1 MYAGC
6 EGWLDGWPHTM
17 DTIMIAH
24 HSKNHGGIGGVLL
37 LGRVGG
43 GGGSLLHLLGESG
56 QGPLQYSYNSS
67 TKGLAYFNPKFYQ
80 QK

>member
-1 MYAGC
+1 M
-6 EGWLDGWPHTM
+6 
-17 DTIMIAH
+17 
-24 HSKNHGGIGGVLL
+24 GGRGVVWGYRGGVVV
-37 LGRVGG
+37 GAGGG

-67 TKGLAYFNPKFYQ
+67 TKGLAYSNPKFYQ